1 MAAKPVIIAVDDEPA
16 VLNAVERDL
25 RKHFRSEYRIIK
37 AGSGREALETA
48 QKLRE
53 RNGAVALFLVDERM
67 PEMTGTQFLARV
79 KDIYPD
85 ARKVLLTAY
94 ADTEA
99 AIASINEVG
108 LDHYLLKP
116 WDPPVERLFPIVD
129 DLLSDWKATYNP
141 PFEGIRVI
149 GDQWSP
155 KSHEVK
161 SFLTG
166 NQLPY
171 RWLDLENDKI
181 AREIVDRLGEPGLPL
196 VILPDGT
203 NLEAPSNQELAEKV
217 GLQMRAESPFY
228 DLVIVGAGP
237 AGLAAGVYA
246 ASEGLK
252 TIIVEKHAPG
262 GQAGTSSRIENYL
275 GFPAGLSGGDL
286 ARRAVAQATRFGAEL
301 LNQQEATSISTADT
315 YKKIRLTD
323 GSELSCHALIVASGV
338 SYRWLDAPGI
348 KEFTGAGVYY
358 GAAMTEAQS
367 LGGKDVFVVGGA
379 NSAGQGA
386 VHFSKFAGT
395 VTMLIRSGSLD
406 ENMSKYLIDR
416 ILATDNI
423 KVMYHT
429 QVKEVHGSEGVESI
443 TLVNTD
449 SGTDERI
456 PAGGVFI
463 FIGAAPS
470 TDWLGDAV
478 ERDRL
483 GFILTGQDLVASENG
498 KRVWNL
504 KRDPFLLE
512 TSLPGAFAA
521 GDVRHGPGKH
531 VATAVGEG
539 STAVMSTWR
548 YLEDIGL

>member
-1 MAAKPVIIAVDDEPA
+1 MAAKPVIITVDDEPA

-53 RNGAVALFLVDERM
+53 RNGAVTLFLVDERM
-67 PEMTGTQFLARV
+67 PEMTGPQFLARV

-155 KSHEVK
+155 KSHDVK

-171 RWLDLENDKI
+171 RWLDLENDKN

-315 YKKIRLTD
+315 YKNIRLTD

-386 VHFSKFAGT
+386 VHFSKFART

-406 ENMSKYLIDR
+406 ESMSKYLIDR
-416 ILATDNI
+416 I
-423 KVMYHT
+423 
-429 QVKEVHGSEGVESI
+429 
-443 TLVNTD
+443 
-449 SGTDERI
+449 
-456 PAGGVFI
+456 
-463 FIGAAPS
+463 
-470 TDWLGDAV
+470 
-478 ERDRL
+478 
-483 GFILTGQDLVASENG
+483 
-498 KRVWNL
+498 
-504 KRDPFLLE
+504 
-512 TSLPGAFAA
+512 
-521 GDVRHGPGKH
+521 
-531 VATAVGEG
+531 VAT
-539 STAVMSTWR
+539 
-548 YLEDIGL
+548 